1 MLMINK
7 RQAGA
12 TGLAQYGAQDVEI
25 GFVPIAG
32 ASDFLAFTTA
42 AQFAGIAS
50 TMVSGQL
57 WWFVSSAACWILQ
70 GANPTALK
78 AATSLYV
85 PPNAYILID
94 GAQGAKLS
102 VLQDGTGGNA
112 CMQRLDG

>member
-1 MLMINK
+1 MLTINK
-7 RQAGA
+7 KLSGA
-12 TGLAQYGAQDVEI
+12 SANSQIGAVDHEI

-32 ASDFLAFTTA
+32 ASDFLVFTTA
-42 AQFAGIAS
+42 AQFSGIAS
-50 TMVSGQL
+50 TMIAGQF
-57 WWFVSSAACWILQ
+57 WWFVSNAPCWILQ
-70 GANPTALK
+70 GANPIALK

-85 PPNAYILID
+85 PQNVYVLID